1 MTSELRVDEL
11 KNTSGISSFTIDSDG
26 SMKLTSNK
34 IKNSSGV
41 TSFTL
46 ESDGVINYT
55 QPLQQN
61 GSTII
66 QWIELTPASV
76 EWSWSGGVN
85 SSAKT
90 LSPTSI
96 PSTARYLLADVFVT
110 ADTSDHQNIVLGRTS
125 SDATAAQNWVNT
137 RGQQP
142 STIFS
147 SAIASRQAIT
157 LTYNGEA
164 DNYSPNYGM
173 WYSSQVVPCAGRT
186 VYFSNYGNSGS
197 NGWVYV
203 RVRAYSY

>member
-11 KNTSGISSFTIDSDG
+11 KNTSGVSSFTIE
-26 SMKLTSNK
+26 SN
-34 IKNSSGV
+34 
-41 TSFTL
+41 
-46 ESDGVINYT
+46 GVINYT

-66 QWIELTPASV
+66 QWVELTPASV
-76 EWSWSGGVN
+76 EWSWSGLVT

-96 PSTARYLLADVFVT
+96 PSAARYLLADVFVT
-110 ADTSDHQNIVLGRTS
+110 ASTSDHLNIVLGRTS
-125 SDATAAQNWVNT
+125 SDTTGVQNWVDT
-137 RGQQP
+137 RGTQP
-142 STIFS
+142 STIFG

-157 LTYNGEA
+157 LTYNGDA

-173 WYSSQVVPCAGRT
+173 WYSSQVLPCAGRT